1 MWSAVTGVQ
10 LILGGVSGVA
20 LGVAITGLRWLLV
33 HRLAS
38 APSIPPSAEVLEA
51 GRRHTTITPLT
62 DRRTR

>member
-1 MWSAVTGVQ
+1 MTGVQ

-33 HRLAS
+33 HRLAA

-51 GRRHTTITPLT
+51 GRRRTTTPLT